1 MKNYKSLFLVVLITL
16 VGLIA
21 TDLNAQ
27 VYQGEKPVEPANAE
41 QEVDQ
46 TEAAKMRF
54 STGPYKTKFKH
65 LVYFMPNMTPGLPQA
80 YGPFKT
86 GASPK
91 WGIMLESGAFRFFDD
106 NFMFGGAGNIGLY
119 SSFGFGASFHDFKVP
134 DDFDG
139 LKTPFF
145 FADLKLGPDIRLEFI
160 DFVTVDLYGNI
171 GVLASYGGFVGN
183 IDKDDTFYKPT
194 KPAIA
199 LQTGV
204 GLNVALG
211 RFVVGVQYTMAKSAY
226 EFEVSDDPDVYPGA
240 PEEEIFSYEDVNLNS
255 LRLHIG
261 FYTSKRRR

>member
-1 MKNYKSLFLVVLITL
+1 MKKYNIFFLPFFFLLI
-16 VGLIA
+16 GLIS

-27 VYQGEKPVEPANAE
+27 VYQGEKPVENPSE
-41 QEVDQ
+41 KTQDQ
-46 TEAAKMRF
+46 DEMSKTDH
-54 STGPYKTKFKH
+54 STAPYKTKFRH
-65 LVYFMPNMTPGLPQA
+65 FVYFMPDMTPA
-80 YGPFKT
+80 VAERYGPFKS
-86 GASPK
+86 GAGTK
-91 WGIMLESGAFRFFDD
+91 WGVMFETGAFRFFDE
-106 NFMFGGAGNIGLY
+106 NFMFDGAGNIGLY
-119 SSFGFGASFHDFKVP
+119 SSFGLGASFHDYNIP

-139 LKTPFF
+139 LKLPFF

-183 IDKDDTFYKPT
+183 LDEDDTFYKPT

-211 RFVVGVQYTMAKSAY
+211 RFVVGVQYTMAKGSY
-226 EFEVSDDPDVYPGA
+226 EFEVSEDPAVYPGG
-240 PEEEIFSYEDVNLNS
+240 PDDEVFSYEDVNLNS

-261 FYTSKRRR
+261 FYTTRRRR